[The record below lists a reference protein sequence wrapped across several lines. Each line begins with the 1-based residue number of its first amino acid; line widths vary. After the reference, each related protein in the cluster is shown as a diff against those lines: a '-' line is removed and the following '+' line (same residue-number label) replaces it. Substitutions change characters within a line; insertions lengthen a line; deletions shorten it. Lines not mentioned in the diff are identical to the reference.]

1 MPLRHPAA
9 PCAPLRT
16 ARPTAQSPLPHT
28 PRLPKAAHPAP
39 TRPRPAHRVPPFMA
53 LARLARA
60 AVDSRGHRA
69 TEALALRAPALRC
82 EASIDGSPRRGRHR
96 RRAGRCRWPCGDRW
110 RRRRRRRVWRIE
122 ADDCAM
128 RVVDHAT
135 RRVLGTIQGAAGST
149 AGSVLGVVE
158 GVASNSSG
166 GVRQR
171 VEDGGAGGGGGQQ
184 GQGEQPAH
192 TDEHGRACEGERPF
206 PLACPRLLPQT

>member
-1 MPLRHPAA
+1 
-9 PCAPLRT
+9 
-16 ARPTAQSPLPHT
+16 
-28 PRLPKAAHPAP
+28 
-39 TRPRPAHRVPPFMA
+39 
-53 LARLARA
+53 
-60 AVDSRGHRA
+60 
-69 TEALALRAPALRC
+69 
-82 EASIDGSPRRGRHR
+82 
-96 RRAGRCRWPCGDRW
+96 
-110 RRRRRRRVWRIE
+110 
-122 ADDCAM
+122 M

-192 TDEHGRACEGERPF
+192 TDEHGTRVKASALF
-206 PLACPRLLPQT
+206 PELCPRLVSPKLSSR